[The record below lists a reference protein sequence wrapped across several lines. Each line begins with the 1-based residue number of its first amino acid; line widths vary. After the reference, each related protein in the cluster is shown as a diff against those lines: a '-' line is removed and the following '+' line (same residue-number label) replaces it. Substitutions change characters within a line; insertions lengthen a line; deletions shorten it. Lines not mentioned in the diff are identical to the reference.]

1 MTFDEWWYKYGIEI
15 DIPKNEACVIWMA
28 ALNNAE
34 ALKPSHNSAMD
45 AIAALRDLYSA
56 AEWALRDGL
65 LPGAFSDKVMDRAKD
80 VLKRHQ

>member
-34 ALKPSHNSAMD
+34 ALKPSHNISVMPCQ
-45 AIAALRDLYSA
+45 Y
-56 AEWALRDGL
+56 GH
-65 LPGAFSDKVMDRAKD
+65 GFCVNVNTGKCFSCHCSNYEVGTAQ
-80 VLKRHQ
+80 H

>member
-45 AIAALRDLYSA
+45 VMCAHHSVGYNCGFGIHEWCGKNPCACSPRTLR
-56 AEWALRDGL
+56 
-65 LPGAFSDKVMDRAKD
+65 
-80 VLKRHQ
+80 Q